1 MTGASVSQS
10 VSHSVGSY
18 PHSLSQWPSGAS
30 VTLRS
35 PDQQEPSSSLVIAAI
50 GSARSEVEHK
60 SVSASIC
67 GGNDETGELFICLNH
82 AWYLLLFCI

>member
-1 MTGASVSQS
+1 M
-10 VSHSVGSY
+10 
-18 PHSLSQWPSGAS
+18 
-30 VTLRS
+30 TLRS

-67 GGNDETGELFICLNH
+67 GGNDETGELFI
-82 AWYLLLFCI
+82 F